1 MRPIFRLTLAAALVM
16 FVQDSAGAAS
26 LAFCNTYAQSA
37 MEAVRANAD
46 NNCNFSGQRY
56 TSNPQTHL
64 NWCLSQDEDDVNEEN
79 GKRWRQVNACS
90 DCRAYARQAADDAHK
105 NAEYGCGFSGPAWG
119 ENGEGHFAWCFN
131 GRIDAH
137 GSDFTRAINFIN
149 QERQNR
155 RNKVEQCKAQF
166 SQEEL
171 AACQAFADAALVQAK
186 SARAQASKLQACAL
200 TISNGDWHED
210 WDGYFGQCLHD
221 MREATRGAAAWE
233 HKNRINFVL
242 QQLADQTR
250 NRQRKLSSACGF
262 VASLGKNKKRPDPAA
277 SFAPDPNAG
286 CWDRRTGQMV
296 PCGQIAGTTFVDKG
310 GGAPCTARDRSG
322 CGMAGMAGASMSK
335 SSAGAAAGKARSGA
349 LRQANPG
356 SAATSAAK
364 GDAKLHNTIKL
375 RNVPATAGK
384 PSGGSNTVM
393 TPGLLEGGGG
403 LARGGP
409 AAVGSPGG
417 GAGSS
422 AGSATSY
429 SAGTGSSGSFS
440 TPGGVSGGG
449 GPRVR

>member
-1 MRPIFRLTLAAALVM
+1 MWPIFRLTVAAALVV
-16 FVQDSAGAAS
+16 FVQDGAGAAS
-26 LAFCNTYAQSA
+26 LSFCNTYAQSA
-37 MEAVRANAD
+37 MQAVRANAD
-46 NNCNFSGQRY
+46 NKCNFSGQRY
-56 TSNPQTHL
+56 ADNLQTHL
-64 NWCLSQDEDDVNEEN
+64 NWCLQQDEEDVNEEN

-119 ENGEGHFAWCFN
+119 ENSEGHFAWCYSE
-131 GRIDAH
+131 RADAH
-137 GSDFTRAINFIN
+137 GSDFTRAINVIN
-149 QERQNR
+149 HERQTR
-155 RNKVEQCKAQF
+155 RNKVEQCIAPF
-166 SQEEL
+166 GQEVL
-171 AACQAFADAALVQAK
+171 AACTAFADAALAQAK
-186 SARAQASKLQACAL
+186 SARTQASKSVPCAA

-221 MREATRGAAAWE
+221 ISEATRGTAAWE
-233 HKNRINFVL
+233 HKNRVNFVL
-242 QQLADQTR
+242 QQLADHTR
-250 NRQRKLSSACGF
+250 NRQKTLSSACGF
-262 VASLGKNKKRPDPAA
+262 VASLGKNNPRPDPARG
-277 SFAPDPNAG
+277 FAPDPNAG
-286 CWDRRTGQMV
+286 CWNRSTGYMV
-296 PCGQIAGTTFVDKG
+296 PCGQIAGTTSINKG

-375 RNVPATAGK
+375 RNVPAAAGK

-393 TPGLLEGGGG
+393 SPGLLEGGGG

-417 GAGSS
+417 GAGGA

-429 SAGTGSSGSFS
+429 SAGTGSSGSFG